1 MVYFWSFRWLILQF
15 IFSLF
20 NIHYVKT
27 AWPLSNF
34 SSIQFLGLFPDASNT
49 SEPTTLSVHSRAMFK
64 AAIMLSRQYNITIQG
79 QYIGWNAA
87 QTDGNVMDAFSSTC
101 LAVSTSNVMGIVGP
115 AFSREAHTIADF
127 ANRVGIPVISYSAT
141 DPDLS
146 DRNAYPA
153 FYRTVPSDNAAAVAI
168 AELFSRFNWTSCIVI
183 YQNDAFGS
191 GGAKVISEVFNN
203 NGLVVSSTIIFDI
216 ATLRI
221 RGNLKTYLAS
231 SSTRIILLWADPIY
245 TPLILQNA
253 IDSDVVGPQFTWIL
267 SSSVPLGSFNQTFND
282 KLIGMFIIEPVIG
295 SVVNAP
301 INITLLNTAYS
312 IWQQYEPESFPGPT
326 NVNYYAYFAF
336 DATWMLIQS
345 LQEFCPTS
353 MNSSTQCIS
362 FIGSPYC
369 FDRRL
374 SNSNSLFD
382 QITNTIFLGVSGPI
396 QFSANTTDRTN
407 GTYYLAQNV
416 QPSGNGIN
424 YVSVLEWSQSNE
436 WEVSTESV
444 IIWPGNTLIPPIDHA
459 ILSGVTLRIGVIES
473 SRFTMVQDVIDTNG
487 KNKTELTGFIP
498 DLINILQ
505 SQMGFTPQI
514 ILTPLNQT
522 YSGLI
527 QAVKNNIYDIVIADV
542 TVTSARRQIVDF
554 TDSIF
559 DNSLRIVMRKTEPT
573 SVDLFSYLQ
582 PFSLKL
588 WLVLLITSIY
598 AATLMCLSERQ
609 ANEALQKRSIISS
622 GAMCMWYTTGA
633 IFGYGADFY
642 AKTAPGRFLT
652 VGLYILSLVL
662 VATYTANLTSDLTIS
677 KSKDII
683 TGIDDIKNGKL
694 SFNRI
699 GIIVDSAIEDFYLR
713 EISGG
718 SRNFYPLKNQE
729 DLYESL
735 LNGLIDA
742 ALSDIGVAE
751 YDTNNIFCNLTLVG
765 ADFDKSSFGIVI
777 PKDWLYT
784 QDLDVTILSLTE
796 SGVLDDLKLK
806 WFQTKSCPVS
816 SDTSTAMDIESMAGL
831 FMTFAVI
838 SAVTLLSVIWKKR
851 FILKD
856 YLFTLIFRKTVTI
869 QHALPLA

>member
-1 MVYFWSFRWLILQF
+1 MLYFWNFRWLILQF
-15 IFSLF
+15 IFGLF

-64 AAIMLSRQYNITIQG
+64 AAIMLSQQYNITIQG
-79 QYIGWNAA
+79 QYFGWNAA

-101 LAVSTSNVMGIVGP
+101 LAVSTSDVVGIVGP

-127 ANRVGIPVISYSAT
+127 ANRVSIPVISYSAT

-153 FYRTVPSDNAAAVAI
+153 FYRTVPSDNTAAFAI
-168 AELFSRFNWTSCIVI
+168 AKLFIRFNWTSCIVI

-203 NGLVVSSTIIFDI
+203 NGLEVSGTIIFDI

-231 SSTRIILLWADPIY
+231 SSTRIVLLWTDPIY
-245 TPLILQNA
+245 TTLILQNA
-253 IDSDVVGPQFTWIL
+253 LDSDVLGPQFTWIL
-267 SSSVPLGSFNQTFND
+267 SSSVPLQSFNQTFND

-345 LQEFCPTS
+345 LQEFCSTP
-353 MNSSTQCIS
+353 MNSSTSCIS

-382 QITNTIFLGVSGPI
+382 KITNTIFLGVSGPI

-424 YVSVLEWSQSNE
+424 YMSVLEWSQSNE

-459 ILSGVTLRIGVIES
+459 ILSGVTLRIGIIES
-473 SRFTMVQDVIDTNG
+473 SRFTIVQDVIDTYE
-487 KNKTELTGFIP
+487 KNKTELTGFVL

-505 SQMGFTPQI
+505 NQMGF
-514 ILTPLNQT
+514 
-522 YSGLI
+522 
-527 QAVKNNIYDIVIADV
+527 
-542 TVTSARRQIVDF
+542 
-554 TDSIF
+554 
-559 DNSLRIVMRKTEPT
+559 M
-573 SVDLFSYLQ
+573 
-582 PFSLKL
+582 
-588 WLVLLITSIY
+588 
-598 AATLMCLSERQ
+598 
-609 ANEALQKRSIISS
+609 
-622 GAMCMWYTTGA
+622 
-633 IFGYGADFY
+633 
-642 AKTAPGRFLT
+642 
-652 VGLYILSLVL
+652 
-662 VATYTANLTSDLTIS
+662 
-677 KSKDII
+677 
-683 TGIDDIKNGKL
+683 
-694 SFNRI
+694 
-699 GIIVDSAIEDFYLR
+699 
-713 EISGG
+713 
-718 SRNFYPLKNQE
+718 
-729 DLYESL
+729 
-735 LNGLIDA
+735 
-742 ALSDIGVAE
+742 
-751 YDTNNIFCNLTLVG
+751 
-765 ADFDKSSFGIVI
+765 
-777 PKDWLYT
+777 
-784 QDLDVTILSLTE
+784 LDCS
-796 SGVLDDLKLK
+796 
-806 WFQTKSCPVS
+806 
-816 SDTSTAMDIESMAGL
+816 
-831 FMTFAVI
+831 
-838 SAVTLLSVIWKKR
+838 
-851 FILKD
+851 
-856 YLFTLIFRKTVTI
+856 
-869 QHALPLA
+869 